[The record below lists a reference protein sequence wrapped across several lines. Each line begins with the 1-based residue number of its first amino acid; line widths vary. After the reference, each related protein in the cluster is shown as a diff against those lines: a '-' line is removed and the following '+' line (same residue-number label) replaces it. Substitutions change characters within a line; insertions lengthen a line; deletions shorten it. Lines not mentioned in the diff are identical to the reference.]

1 MTVSPVKTSVS
12 EGEGN
17 KFAVSYIRVSTEK
30 QTLDNTSGIDRQE
43 DEYTDWLLAHPEY
56 ENLEGV
62 SFKDLGVSG
71 RGKNSE
77 QGALALFIK
86 KAKRGEIPI
95 GTCLV
100 CSDMSRLTR
109 EQPYIGIRLIQE
121 IWGLG
126 LTVAFTEGSWRG
138 DVIKEKD
145 RGVLGQ
151 LEKSLEAASWEW
163 ERLQRRVVAH
173 HKNCLLYT
181 SDAADE

>member
-1 MTVSPVKTSVS
+1 MAFSPVNTSVS

-30 QTLDNTSGIDRQE
+30 QTLESASGIDRQE

-62 SFKDLGVSG
+62 SFRDLGVSG

-100 CSDMSRLTR
+100 CSDMSLLTR
-109 EQPYIGIRLIQE
+109 DEPYKGIKLIQE
-121 IWGLG
+121 IG
-126 LTVAFTEGSWRG
+126 
-138 DVIKEKD
+138 I
-145 RGVLGQ
+145 
-151 LEKSLEAASWEW
+151 
-163 ERLQRRVVAH
+163 
-173 HKNCLLYT
+173 
-181 SDAADE
+181 